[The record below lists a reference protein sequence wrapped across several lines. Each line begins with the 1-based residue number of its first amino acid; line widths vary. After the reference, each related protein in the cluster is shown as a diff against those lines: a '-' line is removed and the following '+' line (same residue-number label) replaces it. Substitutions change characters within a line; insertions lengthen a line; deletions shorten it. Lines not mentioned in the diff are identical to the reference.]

1 MNTSKN
7 ATTQAK
13 MTMAQAINMA
23 MDDALALDPAVLVL
37 GEDVA
42 DPQGGGVFKCTSGLS
57 TKHGDERVR
66 STPIA
71 EQAIIGAAVGAAL
84 AGMRPVAEIMLMNF
98 MTVAMDQIV
107 NHAAKLRFMTGGQTH
122 VPLTIRTATGAG
134 FGTGGQ
140 HGDYLEAWFAHTAG
154 LKVVAPSSPADAYGL
169 LLSCIFDDDPCI
181 FVENMPLYFAPGVAP
196 VRGER
201 IPIGKAK
208 VVREGTDATVI
219 SYSRTLND
227 VVAVA
232 DKLAKDNISIEVVD
246 LRTIAPLD
254 FDTVCKSVAKTG
266 RALVA
271 HEAQADFGVGAEI
284 AARLHKELFGR
295 LKAPVGR
302 LGSVRSPVPFS
313 KPLEMAYMPGQDRIF
328 DAIQQVLK

>member
-1 MNTSKN
+1 M
-7 ATTQAK
+7 TTTAQKK
-13 MTMAQAINMA
+13 MTMVQAINMA
-23 MDDALALDPAVLVL
+23 MDDAMTLDPSVLVL
-37 GEDVA
+37 GEDIA
-42 DPQGGGVFKCTSGLS
+42 DPQGGGVFKCTQGLS
-57 TKHGDERVR
+57 AKHGAERVR

-71 EQAIIGAAVGAAL
+71 EQAIVGAAVGAAL

-107 NHAAKLRFMTGGQTH
+107 NHAAKLRFMTGGQTN

-154 LKVVAPSSPADAYGL
+154 LKVVAPSTPADAYGL

-181 FVENMPLYFAPGVAP
+181 FIENMPSYFVPGPAP
-196 VRGER
+196 VKGER

-208 VVREGTDATVI
+208 VVREGSHVTVI
-219 SYSRTLND
+219 SYSRTVHDAL
-227 VVAVA
+227 AVA
-232 DKLAKDNISIEVVD
+232 EKLAKDDISVEVVD

-254 FDTVCKSVAKTG
+254 FETVCNSVAKTR
-266 RALVA
+266 RAVVV

-284 AARLHKELFGR
+284 AARLHRELFGQ
-295 LKAPVGR
+295 LKAPVAR
-302 LGSVRSPVPFS
+302 LGAARSPVPFS
-313 KPLEMAYMPGQDRIF
+313 KPLEMAYVPTQQRIA
-328 DAIQQVLK
+328 DAIREVLN